1 MGSAMIADMVQG
13 YDVMEELYN
22 AKTAAINFVHEVCK
36 VRAKGNLEDFMG
48 ICVGVMNEYKVCH
61 FPLREVSQSWAPYE
75 TLCTQHS
82 TTEASACIVTM
93 QHVLQAA
100 GAGATK
106 EQSRRVDGAFLAVGA
121 LNDVLRSTVSFQAS
135 QLCPC

>member
-1 MGSAMIADMVQG
+1 MMQG

-61 FPLREVSQSWAPYE
+61 FLLRRFRNPGPHMRLSV
-75 TLCTQHS
+75 LNTQPRRR
-82 TTEASACIVTM
+82 
-93 QHVLQAA
+93 QH
-100 GAGATK
+100 
-106 EQSRRVDGAFLAVGA
+106 A
-121 LNDVLRSTVSFQAS
+121 L
-135 QLCPC
+135 

>member
-1 MGSAMIADMVQG
+1 MCGGRHGRQIVTALFHLSGSLRLHSSNMVQG

-61 FPLREVSQSWAPYE
+61 GLS
-75 TLCTQHS
+75 
-82 TTEASACIVTM
+82 
-93 QHVLQAA
+93 
-100 GAGATK
+100 
-106 EQSRRVDGAFLAVGA
+106 
-121 LNDVLRSTVSFQAS
+121 
-135 QLCPC
+135 

>member
-1 MGSAMIADMVQG
+1 MLAHGSKVVQG

-61 FPLREVSQSWAPYE
+61 FLLRRLQIADTYKI
-75 TLCTQHS
+75 LCILFSTKLLSACVMMTQHL
-82 TTEASACIVTM
+82 
-93 QHVLQAA
+93 LQAA
-100 GAGATK
+100 GASATK

-121 LNDVLRSTVSFQAS
+121 LNDVLRTTVSSQAAH
-135 QLCPC
+135 LCPC

>member
-1 MGSAMIADMVQG
+1 MVQG

-61 FPLREVSQSWAPYE
+61 FLFRRFHNPGPHMRLSVLNTRPRRR
-75 TLCTQHS
+75 QH
-82 TTEASACIVTM
+82 
-93 QHVLQAA
+93 
-100 GAGATK
+100 
-106 EQSRRVDGAFLAVGA
+106 A
-121 LNDVLRSTVSFQAS
+121 L
-135 QLCPC
+135 

>member
-1 MGSAMIADMVQG
+1 MVQG

-61 FPLREVSQSWAPYE
+61 LLFRD
-75 TLCTQHS
+75 S
-82 TTEASACIVTM
+82 TFEKF
-93 QHVLQAA
+93 HVY
-100 GAGATK
+100 
-106 EQSRRVDGAFLAVGA
+106 SV
-121 LNDVLRSTVSFQAS
+121 LNHK
-135 QLCPC
+135 